1 MNASPA
7 ARSAGTKT
15 ASLKPVKTV
24 REVPIPYSSEE
35 RRVDKWVLMDETG
48 VGQHIGWR
56 KMGRQS
62 AEMLVEALEARR
74 LLSGV
79 TLITHGYEPISR
91 ARPSWLDE
99 MKNAIIDATGA
110 DTAVY
115 ALRVNRV
122 FHDGNVAAFNGSGG
136 AAIEASFFGFPIR
149 SDIAVMVT

>member
-1 MNASPA
+1 MRRPRHGLWVPKS
-7 ARSAGTKT
+7 

-24 REVPIPYSSEE
+24 REMAIPYSPEE
-35 RRVDKWVLMDETG
+35 RRVDKWVLMDESG

-62 AEMLVEALEARR
+62 AEMLFEALEARR

-79 TLITHGYEPISR
+79 TLITHGYEPISS

-99 MKNAIIDATGA
+99 MKNAIIEATGA

-115 ALRVNRV
+115 ALRVNSNSLGEPYV
-122 FHDGNVAAFNGSGG
+122 ESFDWLAGDSAA
-136 AAIEASFFGFPIR
+136 
-149 SDIAVMVT
+149 